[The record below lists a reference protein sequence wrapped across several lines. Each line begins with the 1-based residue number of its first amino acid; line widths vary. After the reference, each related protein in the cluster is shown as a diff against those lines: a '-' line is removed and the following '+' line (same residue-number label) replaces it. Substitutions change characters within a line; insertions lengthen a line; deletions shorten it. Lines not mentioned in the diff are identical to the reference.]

1 MALEV
6 EADFPEKLEFLFEPA
21 RYKVLHGG
29 RGGAKSWGIARAL
42 LILGAQKPL
51 RILCA
56 REIQKSISESV
67 HQLLRDQ
74 IQALQLGSLYEV
86 LNTEIRGANG
96 TQFLF
101 AGLKHNVDNIKS
113 KEGLDIVWVEEAQ
126 AVSKASWD
134 TLIPTIRKDGSEI
147 WISFNPMLESDE
159 TYQRFVV
166 KPPTGAKVVKIGW
179 QDNPWFP
186 EVLRAEKDDLKERD
200 IDAYLNVWEGEC
212 RQMLEGAVYANEL
225 RRTTEAK
232 RITRVPYIPGHPV
245 HTFWDLGWADKTAI
259 WFAQAVGHE
268 YRLIRYHEGSQ
279 KPIESYL
286 QELQGFGYVYGTHH
300 LPHDA
305 KAKQLGTGRSIEE
318 LMRSVVDK
326 VRIVPNIGVEAGINA
341 ARTLFDLCWFDEE
354 LCADGL
360 SALRHYQ
367 YEPDPDKGT
376 LKPKP
381 LHNWASH
388 GADAFRYAAVMLRED
403 KKPVKKAPIARS
415 PAGWMV

>member
-1 MALEV
+1 MNETV
-6 EADFPEKLEFLFEPA
+6 ADFPAKLGFLFSPH
-21 RYKVLHGG
+21 RYKVLYGG

-56 REIQKSISESV
+56 REIQRSISESV

-74 IQALQLGSLYEV
+74 IAALGLGSLYSV
-86 LNTEIRGANG
+86 FNSEIRGANG

-147 WISFNPMLESDE
+147 WISFNPLLETDE
-159 TYQRFVV
+159 TYQRFVAS
-166 KPPTGAKVVKIGW
+166 PPAAARVEKIGW

-186 EVLRAEKDDLKERD
+186 EVLAAERDDLKARD
-200 IDAYLNVWEGEC
+200 PDAYLNVWEGHC
-212 RQMLEGAVYANEL
+212 RQTLEGAVYANEL
-225 RRTTEAK
+225 RRAQEAG
-232 RITRVPYIPGHPV
+232 RIARVPYTPGHPV
-245 HTFWDLGWADKTAI
+245 HTFWDLGWADRTAI
-259 WFAQAVGHE
+259 WFAQAIGHE
-268 YRLIRYHEGSQ
+268 YRFIRYHEGSQ
-279 KPIESYL
+279 RPIESYL
-286 QELQGFGYVYGTHH
+286 QEIQGFGYVFGTDH

-305 KAKQLGTGRSIEE
+305 RAKQLGTGRSIEE
-318 LMRSVVDK
+318 LMRGAGRK
-326 VRIVPNIGVEAGINA
+326 VRIVPNIGLEAGINA
-341 ARTLFDLCWFDEE
+341 ARTLFDLCWFDEQA
-354 LCADGL
+354 CADGL

-376 LKPKP
+376 FKPKP

-403 KKPVKKAPIARS
+403 KKPVKKSPTART

>member
-1 MALEV
+1 MLAV
-6 EADFPEKLEFLFEPA
+6 DADFPAKLGFLFEPR
-21 RYKVLHGG
+21 RYKVLYGG

-42 LILGAQKPL
+42 LILGTQKPL

-56 REIQKSISESV
+56 REIQRSISESV

-74 IQALQLGSLYEV
+74 IAALGLGSLYSV
-86 LNTEIRGANG
+86 FNAEIRGANG

-147 WISFNPMLESDE
+147 WISFNPLLEMDE
-159 TYQRFVV
+159 TYQRFVAS
-166 KPPTGAKVVKIGW
+166 PPAAAKVEKIGW

-186 EVLRAEKDDLKERD
+186 TVLAAERDDLKARD
-200 IDAYLNVWEGEC
+200 PDAYLNVWEGFC
-212 RQMLEGAVYANEL
+212 RQTLEGAVYANEL
-225 RRTTEAK
+225 RRAQEAG
-232 RITRVPYIPGHPV
+232 RIARVPYTPGHPV
-245 HTFWDLGWADKTAI
+245 HTFWDLGWADRTAI
-259 WFAQAVGHE
+259 WFAQAIGHE

-279 KPIESYL
+279 RPIESYL
-286 QELQGFGYVYGTHH
+286 QELQGFGYVYGTDH

-305 KAKQLGTGRSIEE
+305 RARQLGTGRSIEE
-318 LMRSVVDK
+318 LMRGAGRK
-326 VRIVPNIGVEAGINA
+326 VRIVPNIGLEAGINA

-354 LCADGL
+354 GCADGL

-376 LKPKP
+376 FKPKP

-403 KKPVKKAPIARS
+403 KKPVKKSPIARA